1 MSFWQSLAGTQVI
14 RLASADPTSAL
25 RAFQN
30 ANVTLLDVTMV
41 DELTWQFVVSR
52 KDGKIVRKLAEK
64 RGDRYL
70 LVKQNGY
77 YWSIVYLYK
86 RPVLVVGMLLMV
98 LFSWWLSGRV
108 LFVRVE
114 GNIQLSDRL
123 IIEEASKCGI
133 YFGASVKD
141 VGSQQIKNNL
151 LSNIPQLQWAG
162 VRIQG
167 CVAVISVQEGAVTQ
181 PKEPVY
187 DVSSIVA
194 AKDAVIDS
202 ITVLRGNALCK
213 AGQAVK
219 AGQVLI
225 SGYTDCGICIQAT
238 AASGEILG
246 HTSYAL
252 EVIFPVTRQVRQSIT
267 NQQRKFSII
276 IGKKQINLSK
286 YSGISGGSC
295 AKIYEQNFISLP
307 GGFTL
312 PISFLRETWI
322 YYDTLPGIDPDGEV
336 TLKAFAQDYVLQ
348 QTNAGKFESALE
360 FVTTTDQ
367 ICKLDG
373 RYGCLENIGIV
384 RVEENINNYGKDN

>member
-1 MSFWQSLAGTQVI
+1 M
-14 RLASADPTSAL
+14 
-25 RAFQN
+25 
-30 ANVTLLDVTMV
+30 
-41 DELTWQFVVSR
+41 
-52 KDGKIVRKLAEK
+52 
-64 RGDRYL
+64 
-70 LVKQNGY
+70 
-77 YWSIVYLYK
+77 
-86 RPVLVVGMLLMV
+86 
-98 LFSWWLSGRV
+98 
-108 LFVRVE
+108 
-114 GNIQLSDRL
+114 
-123 IIEEASKCGI
+123 
-133 YFGASVKD
+133 
-141 VGSQQIKNNL
+141 
-151 LSNIPQLQWAG
+151 
-162 VRIQG
+162 
-167 CVAVISVQEGAVTQ
+167 ISVQEGAVTQ
-181 PKEPVY
+181 PKKPVY

-202 ITVLRGNALCK
+202 ITVLRGNGLCK

-252 EVIFPVTRQVRQSIT
+252 EAIFPVTRQVRQSII
-267 NQQRKFSII
+267 NQQQKFSII

-295 AKIYEQNFISLP
+295 AKIYEQNYISLP
-307 GGFTL
+307 GGFAL
-312 PISFLRETWI
+312 PISFLREAWI
-322 YYDTLPGIDPDGEV
+322 YYDTLPGIDPNGEV

>member
-1 MSFWQSLAGTQVI
+1 MSLWHFLAGIQVI
-14 RLASADPTSAL
+14 RLTSADPTSAL
-25 RAFQN
+25 QAFQN
-30 ANVTLLDVTMV
+30 ANITLLDVTML
-41 DELTWQFVVSR
+41 DELTWQFSVSR
-52 KDGKIVRKLAEK
+52 KDGRIVRKLANK
-64 RGDRYL
+64 RGDSCL
-70 LVKQNGY
+70 LVKQSGF
-77 YWSIVYLYK
+77 SLTVVHLYK
-86 RPVLVVGMLLMV
+86 RPVLVIGMLFMA

-123 IIEEASKCGI
+123 IIEEAANCGV
-133 YFGASVKD
+133 YFGAPKKD
-141 VGSQQIKNNL
+141 VGSQQIKNGL

-162 VRIQG
+162 IRTQG
-167 CVAVISVQEGAVTQ
+167 CVAVISVRESAVTQ

-194 AKDAVIDS
+194 SKDAVIDS
-202 ITVLRGNALCK
+202 ITVLRGNGLCK

-252 EVIFPVTRQVRQSIT
+252 KAIFPVERQVRESIT
-267 NQQRKFSII
+267 DKHQKFSII
-276 IGKKQINLSK
+276 LGKKQINLSK

-295 AKIYEQNFISLP
+295 AKIYEQNYISLP

-312 PISFLRETWI
+312 PISLLREEWI
-322 YYDTLPGIDPDGEV
+322 YYDSLPGIDQNGEV

-348 QTNAGKFESALE
+348 QTNAGKIESALE
-360 FVTTTDQ
+360 SVTTTDQ
-367 ICKLDG
+367 ICNLDG
-373 RYGCLENIGIV
+373 RYGCLENIGVV